1 MNLVRE
7 YTELGRSARN
17 LSGIKNRQPLNELY
31 LTDANNKTNLK
42 DDLIQIL
49 KDELNVKDVKQH
61 SDLSK
66 FVNYTLKPQLKTIGP
81 KYGKKLNA
89 IREFLSTCD
98 AMSVVAT
105 VEKGEVFKTMI
116 DGDEVEFSKDDLL
129 ISVSQ
134 KEGYASATDGNIAVI
149 LDTHLTQELIEEG
162 IYREFVSKV
171 QNLRKSS
178 NYVVTDRIHIEIS
191 GDKEVE
197 NIILKFANQVK
208 QDVLAL
214 SVEVG
219 TNGEYSEEFNLNDKM
234 LRVSIRR

>member
-1 MNLVRE
+1 
-7 YTELGRSARN
+7 
-17 LSGIKNRQPLNELY
+17 
-31 LTDANNKTNLK
+31 
-42 DDLIQIL
+42 
-49 KDELNVKDVKQH
+49 
-61 SDLSK
+61 
-66 FVNYTLKPQLKTIGP
+66 
-81 KYGKKLNA
+81 
-89 IREFLSTCD
+89 
-98 AMSVVAT
+98 MSVVST